1 MINMAKDMKQEDDEE
16 LKKIII
22 EKIKKIGF
30 PIAFLRGEADG
41 SYGFYAKSEND
52 VIGFGYAE
60 DNYKEVNGVIS
71 IVKVSLQDLSL
82 VDLTQLLKGITPKD
96 GYWSDIEEE
105 IKNSESQMKEDKL
118 SLEKFGKLYYLLNDT
133 QRKQIR
139 GKI

>member
-1 MINMAKDMKQEDDEE
+1 MAKDVKQKDDEE

-52 VIGFGYAE
+52 IIGLDYAE

-82 VDLTQLLKGITPKD
+82 IDLTQLLKGTTPKD

-105 IKNSESQMKEDKL
+105 VKNSESQIKKDKL

-133 QRKQIR
+133 QRKHMG